1 MSYVEIA
8 DYNWAEGSLM
18 LRAGKRLKKG
28 NATFALASQ
37 RRKRLQRA
45 AGVPHYIVAKPQW
58 NQFVSSQVTI
68 PLNIKDNR
76 SWVKTQ
82 TERRM
87 KALVVSVF
95 LMNQICP
102 PTVMMYLRSFNTMS
116 SSPLPTRVS
125 KYHYGYFNISHES
138 LNRFFT
144 VHLEF
149 SF

>member
-1 MSYVEIA
+1 M
-8 DYNWAEGSLM
+8 
-18 LRAGKRLKKG
+18 LKKR

-37 RRKRLQRA
+37 RHKRLQRA
-45 AGVPHYIVAKPQW
+45 AGVPHYIVAKTQW

-87 KALVVSVF
+87 KALVISVF

-102 PTVMMYLRSFNTMS
+102 PTVMMYLRPFNTMS

-138 LNRFFT
+138 LNRFLQYIWSFRFRFLFLPT
-144 VHLEF
+144 WVWQTCQWHVVEF
-149 SF
+149 F